1 MTNMKKIYSSEA
13 GAISG
18 TLLAVILLSV
28 TVVGLAGASIW
39 LYTQYSDYKTN
50 VDSKVAAAEAEARR
64 EQSEIDDEKF
74 TKKENALTLEFVGPD
89 DYGRLTFNYPKTWS
103 SYIAEDGANG
113 GKYEAYFH
121 PVTVPATKAKDSR
134 FAMRVV
140 IEDKAYD
147 QVVKQ
152 YANKVKSGDLKS
164 GTMSANG
171 VSGARYDGLFSKDIR
186 GAVVVFKM
194 RDKTLS
200 IFTDANTFKPYFE
213 EVVKTVKFN
222 Q

>member
-1 MTNMKKIYSSEA
+1 MTNMNTVRPKEF
-13 GAISG
+13 GGISG
-18 TLLAVILLSV
+18 PLLAVILLSV
-28 TVVGLAGASIW
+28 TVIGLAGASIW

-64 EQSEIDDEKF
+64 EQAEIDLEKF

-89 DYGRLTFNYPKTWS
+89 DYGRATFNYPKTWS
-103 SYIAEDGANG
+103 SYVNENG
-113 GKYEAYFH
+113 STGKNYEAYFH
-121 PVTVPATKAKDSR
+121 PLSVPPVDVKDSR

-140 IEDKAYD
+140 IENKAYD

-152 YANKVKSGDLKS
+152 YAAKVKKGDLKS
-164 GTMSANG
+164 GTISANG
-171 VSGARYDGLFSKDIR
+171 VSGARYDGLFSKDVR
-186 GAVVVFKM
+186 GAVAVFKL

-213 EVVKTVKFN
+213 EVIKTLEFN

>member
-1 MTNMKKIYSSEA
+1 MTHMNRKHFREA
-13 GAISG
+13 GAING
-18 TLLAVILLSV
+18 ALLAVILLSV
-28 TVVGLAGASIW
+28 TVVGLAGASVW

-64 EQSEIDDEKF
+64 EQGEADLEKF

-103 SYIAEDGANG
+103 AYVDKDGTKGGSYQ
-113 GKYEAYFH
+113 AYLH
-121 PVTVPATKAKDSR
+121 PVTVPSLGSRDSR

-140 IEDKAYD
+140 IDNKDYD
-147 QVVKQ
+147 QVIKQ
-152 YANKVKSGDLKS
+152 YASKVKSGDLKS
-164 GTMSANG
+164 STTSANG
-171 VSGARYDGLFSKDIR
+171 VSGARYDGLFSKDVR
-186 GAVVVFKM
+186 GAVVIFKM

-200 IFTDANTFKPYFE
+200 LFTDANTFKPYFE

>member
-1 MTNMKKIYSSEA
+1 MAHMNRKHFREA
-13 GAISG
+13 GAING
-18 TLLAVILLSV
+18 ALLAVILLSV
-28 TVVGLAGASIW
+28 TVVGLAGASVW

-64 EQSEIDDEKF
+64 EQGEADLEKF

-103 SYIAEDGANG
+103 AYVDKDGAKG
-113 GKYEAYFH
+113 GSYQAYLH
-121 PVTVPATKAKDSR
+121 PVTVPSLSSRDSR

-140 IEDKAYD
+140 IDNKDYD
-147 QVVKQ
+147 QVIRQ
-152 YANKVKSGDLKS
+152 YASKVKSGDLKS
-164 GTMSANG
+164 STISANG
-171 VSGARYDGLFSKDIR
+171 VSGARYDGLFSKDVR
-186 GAVVVFKM
+186 GAVVIFKM

-200 IFTDANTFKPYFE
+200 LFTDANAFKPYFE